1 MGFGLAK
8 WRHLL
13 KVVIC
18 PSLMAMKY
26 NLVVQTL
33 SALHTFLSP
42 ELISHIKHK
51 TFCYFNDP
59 VPFLKFY
66 LVLFYINKHTSDIL
80 ILDNR
85 KTKC

>member
-1 MGFGLAK
+1 MGFGLVK
-8 WRHLL
+8 WRHLR

-51 TFCYFNDP
+51 TFCYFNDA
-59 VPFLKFY
+59 VSFLKFY
-66 LVLFYINKHTSDIL
+66 LVLFYIHKHTSDIL

>member
-1 MGFGLAK
+1 MGFGLVK

-42 ELISHIKHK
+42 ELISHIKPK
-51 TFCYFNDP
+51 TF
-59 VPFLKFY
+59 
-66 LVLFYINKHTSDIL
+66 
-80 ILDNR
+80 
-85 KTKC
+85 

>member
-1 MGFGLAK
+1 MGFGLVK
-8 WRHLL
+8 WRHLR

-18 PSLMAMKY
+18 PSLMTIKY

-51 TFCYFNDP
+51 TFCYFNDA
-59 VPFLKFY
+59 VSFLKFY
-66 LVLFYINKHTSDIL
+66 LVLFHKRHSDF
-80 ILDNR
+80 R
-85 KTKC
+85 Q

>member
-1 MGFGLAK
+1 MGFGLVK

-51 TFCYFNDP
+51 TFCYFNDA
-59 VPFLKFY
+59 VPFFKIYFMYIAENSQNCLTKFEEM
-66 LVLFYINKHTSDIL
+66 
-80 ILDNR
+80 
-85 KTKC
+85 C